1 MDPCR
6 QPIGFFDS
14 GLGGISVLRETVR
27 LLPGENY
34 LYYGDSLN
42 APYGGR
48 TAEDVQALTSS
59 AAEKL
64 VASGAKALVI
74 ACNTATTAAIRP
86 LREQYPDLPIIGTEP
101 AVKPAVEHHPGGR
114 ILVMAT
120 VMTLK
125 EEKFQHLREQYQQ
138 DAEII
143 PVPCAGLM
151 EYVEQG
157 ILRGGEVEAY
167 LLDKLEPYMKV
178 PVDAIVLGCTHYPF
192 LTGTIRRIVGRSPEI
207 LDSSHGVAQQL
218 ERRLGELSLLNPAL
232 SGGSVEF
239 RNSLDGP
246 EILELSRKLFEYR
259 D

>member
-74 ACNTATTAAIRP
+74 ACNTATAAAIRK
-86 LREQYPDLPIIGTEP
+86 LREEYPELPIVGTEP
-101 AVKPAVEHHPGGR
+101 AVKPAVERHPGGR
-114 ILVMAT
+114 ILVLAT

-125 EEKFQHLREQYQQ
+125 EEKFSALREQYAH

-143 PVPCAGLM
+143 PVPCPGLM
-151 EYVEQG
+151 PRYEATTAMDSGAAIEPEANRFWNERFSTAPFEQ
-157 ILRGGEVEAY
+157 I
-167 LLDKLEPYMKV
+167 
-178 PVDAIVLGCTHYPF
+178 
-192 LTGTIRRIVGRSPEI
+192 IRPPMNAVST
-207 LDSSHGVAQQL
+207 
-218 ERRLGELSLLNPAL
+218 
-232 SGGSVEF
+232 
-239 RNSLDGP
+239 
-246 EILELSRKLFEYR
+246 
-259 D
+259 